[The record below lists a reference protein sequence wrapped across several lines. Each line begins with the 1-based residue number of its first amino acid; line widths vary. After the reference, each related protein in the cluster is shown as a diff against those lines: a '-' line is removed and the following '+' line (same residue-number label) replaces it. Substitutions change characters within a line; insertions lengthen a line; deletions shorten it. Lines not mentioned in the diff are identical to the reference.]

1 MTVAQARTGSRG
13 ERQEGNQSEGSP
25 PQQSPGENRGQQ
37 GQTAQSQSNQEGNSP
52 GEGNGQQQ
60 SNQSQAQAQ
69 SGNNSGDRS
78 RDGGPFRLGQEAIR
92 NFFNSAGGGG
102 GDGGGQND
110 HRGPLT
116 GETYRDWS
124 ERLGNVEEMV
134 DNPELRSE
142 IARIRD
148 RARNIRSELK
158 RHAAS
163 PQWPLVQTQII
174 APLNEVRTRVAEEL
188 ARRQSTEALVPID
201 RDPVPNKFSEL
212 VRRYYEKLG
221 QD

>member
-1 MTVAQARTGSRG
+1 MPR
-13 ERQEGNQSEGSP
+13 
-25 PQQSPGENRGQQ
+25 PG
-37 GQTAQSQSNQEGNSP
+37 TAQ
-52 GEGNGQQQ
+52 
-60 SNQSQAQAQ
+60 
-69 SGNNSGDRS
+69 
-78 RDGGPFRLGQEAIR
+78 RDEEGGPFRLRQQLQD
-92 NFFNSAGGGG
+92 FLNSGRR
-102 GDGGGQND
+102 DGGGRGGPNENA
-110 HRGPLT
+110 GPLT
-116 GETYRDWS
+116 GADFQNWS

-134 DNPELRSE
+134 ENPELRSE

-148 RARNIRSELK
+148 RARNMRTEVK
-158 RHAAS
+158 KHATS

-174 APLNEVRTRVAEEL
+174 SPLHEVRTRVAEEL